1 ERLAARRPA
10 PARACPPERGQ
21 AELASTPIGRREG
34 RDRSKPH
41 VGRGLLRVQPPARR
55 EARPDRLRADR
66 QAARPLPM
74 RRFLAIAVLSLG
86 LLVPGGTGH
95 ARATASGT
103 VVAWGCIGQFA
114 DSGQCSVPSGLS
126 GVTAIAAGWGHSL
139 ALKSDGTVVAW
150 GCNGTGGGPCAVPGG
165 LSGVTAISAGLA
177 HSLALKSD
185 GTVVA
190 WGCGP
195 NADWGQCSV
204 PSGLTG
210 VIAIAAGSFHS
221 LAVKKDGTVVAWGCG
236 INDFG

>member
-1 ERLAARRPA
+1 
-10 PARACPPERGQ
+10 
-21 AELASTPIGRREG
+21 
-34 RDRSKPH
+34 H
-41 VGRGLLRVQPPARR
+41 PARR

-126 GVTAIAAGWGHSL
+126 GV
-139 ALKSDGTVVAW
+139 
-150 GCNGTGGGPCAVPGG
+150 
-165 LSGVTAISAGLA
+165 
-177 HSLALKSD
+177 
-185 GTVVA
+185 
-190 WGCGP
+190 
-195 NADWGQCSV
+195 
-204 PSGLTG
+204 
-210 VIAIAAGSFHS
+210 IAIAAGSFHS

-236 INDFG
+236 INDFGQCSVPGGLTGVVAVAAGDTQSIALRSDGTVLAWGGCSFYGQCPPDEYPGVSAIAAGYAHALGVKMDGTVIAWGCSDFDHGQCNVSG